1 MDTNGPGWTL
11 PVIGSVH
18 PGPLPVHLE
27 MPKPLLLEEAP
38 LAMDL
43 KTLKL
48 ELLERIA
55 LLDDEA
61 RLLAL
66 KRLLDGPPTY
76 SVPNDHLTVVRE
88 GSEPYLKLEDR
99 MYTAAEVRAL
109 VEEVLRGAEAEQED
123 YASHFTAE
131 EWDAMDRER
140 EQADRGEGTFY
151 TIEELEERLKKSL
164 GK

>member
-1 MDTNGPGWTL
+1 
-11 PVIGSVH
+11 
-18 PGPLPVHLE
+18 
-27 MPKPLLLEEAP
+27 
-38 LAMDL
+38 MDL

-55 LLDDEA
+55 LLEDEP

-76 SVPNDHLTVVRE
+76 TLPSEHLSVVRE
-88 GSEPYLKLEDR
+88 GEAPYLKLEDR

-109 VEEVLRGAEAEQED
+109 VEEVLREMEANQED

-151 TIEELEERLKKSL
+151 TIEEVMEHLKKDL

>member
-1 MDTNGPGWTL
+1 
-11 PVIGSVH
+11 
-18 PGPLPVHLE
+18 
-27 MPKPLLLEEAP
+27 
-38 LAMDL
+38 MDL

-55 LLDDEA
+55 LLEDEP

-66 KRLLDGPPTY
+66 KRLLDLPAGQAGGPPTY
-76 SVPNDHLTVVRE
+76 TLPGDHLSVVRE
-88 GSEPYLKLEDR
+88 GEVPYLKLEDR
-99 MYTAAEVRAL
+99 MYTADEVRAL
-109 VEEVLRGAEAEQED
+109 VEEVLRAAEADQVD
-123 YASHFTAE
+123 YASLFTAE

-151 TIEELEERLKKSL
+151 TIDEVMEHLKKDL

>member
-1 MDTNGPGWTL
+1 
-11 PVIGSVH
+11 
-18 PGPLPVHLE
+18 
-27 MPKPLLLEEAP
+27 
-38 LAMDL
+38 MDL

-55 LLDDEA
+55 LLEDEA

-76 SVPNDHLTVVRE
+76 AVPSDHLSVVRE
-88 GSEPYLKLEDR
+88 GEAPYLKLEDR

-109 VEEVLRGAEAEQED
+109 VEEVLLEREDEEVDPELLAELEKR
-123 YASHFTAE
+123 
-131 EWDAMDRER
+131 DREMDSG
-140 EQADRGEGTFY
+140 EVKGHTWEEVQAILDDDR
-151 TIEELEERLKKSL
+151 RKQRS